1 MGPWELDSRPF
12 FGRNSENTQNWETCL
27 IWVSKFGPEI
37 RKLRNLPK
45 QIGLFPNCSETRG
58 KFINFGNLL
67 GIDQGSLLI
76 SKNEFFLRWY
86 FQKLIFL

>member
-12 FGRNSENTQNWETCL
+12 FGRNSENTQNWEMCL

-67 GIDQGSLLI
+67 GTR
-76 SKNEFFLRWY
+76 F
-86 FQKLIFL
+86 